1 MVSYFNPAE
10 ELLNVELS
18 DGWKVIERVER
29 KSGQSGGKFSV
40 CYIVEKSG
48 TKAFLKALDLTSA
61 FMEKDDTIGMIQSL
75 TYAFV
80 FERTLLYK
88 CKDRHLS
95 KIVTPIAYG
104 QYRFNDVPVAY
115 NSADYII
122 FDMAKNTLRE
132 QITTMKAFDLAWIL
146 RSFHHIAVGIK
157 QLHQAGIAHQDL
169 KPSNVLVFERDSKIA
184 DLGRSSDIYVPGPND
199 NYSIPGDRAYAPFE
213 LSYLKTGINSN
224 QRFLV
229 DLYHLGSL
237 VFFYF
242 LHVNVTQI
250 INTYLRNNGKY
261 LNLTH
266 NDFEADLP
274 FYQEGFLYAIESLG
288 CEVSKHS
295 TVLSAD
301 LLPLVKML
309 CEPDPKLR
317 GHPAT
322 RSYDPSSLDRFVSR
336 FDYLAQKA
344 EYGML

>member
-1 MVSYFNPAE
+1 MTSYFNPAK
-10 ELLNVELS
+10 ELLNVDLD
-18 DGWKVIERVER
+18 DGWKVIEHVER
-29 KSGQSGGKFSV
+29 QPGQSGGNFSV
-40 CYIVEKSG
+40 CYIVEKNG
-48 TKAFLKALDLTSA
+48 TKAFLKALDLTIA
-61 FMEKDDTIGMIQSL
+61 FMDEQDTVGKINSL
-75 TYAFV
+75 TSAFV
-80 FERTLLYK
+80 FERQLLYK
-88 CKDRHLS
+88 CKDKHLS

-104 QYRFNDVPVAY
+104 QYRFKDAQVAY

-122 FDMAKNTLRE
+122 FDMAKKSLRE
-132 QITTMKAFDLAWIL
+132 QIASMKAFDLAWIL
-146 RSFHHIAVGIK
+146 RSFHHICVGIK

-169 KPSNVLVFERDSKIA
+169 KPSNVLVFERDSKIS
-184 DLGRSSDIYVPGPND
+184 DLGRSSDIFVPGPND
-199 NYSIPGDRAYAPFE
+199 NYPIPGDRAYAPFE

-250 INTYLRNNGKY
+250 VNTYLKNNGKY
-261 LNLTH
+261 QNLTLS
-266 NDFEADLP
+266 DFEADLP
-274 FYQEGFLYAIESLG
+274 FYQEGFLYAIERLE
-288 CEVSKHS
+288 CEVSKYSLMLS
-295 TVLSAD
+295 TD

-322 RSYDPSSLDRFVSR
+322 RSYDPSSLERFISK